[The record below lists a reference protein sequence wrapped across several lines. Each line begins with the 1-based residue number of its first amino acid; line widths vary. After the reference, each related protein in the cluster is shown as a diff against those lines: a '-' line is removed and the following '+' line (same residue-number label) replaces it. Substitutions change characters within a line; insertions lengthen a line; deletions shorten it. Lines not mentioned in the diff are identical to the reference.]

1 MFLLTSFHMN
11 NEQLFWYIRIE
22 KMLDAY
28 DMISNNHLL
37 NRQEILSSLENKDN
51 DFYIQTYFYVSN
63 EYKKALSK
71 ITPALSF
78 LIKNKEILFMA
89 TVKINE
95 KLVSIIK
102 DKRKKKKLT
111 QKDMAEYLQI
121 SFSNYQRLEANKYET
136 YDQNLLKQIAVK
148 LEIDDEIFSDTLK
161 VSPTTKMALRIK
173 NETLKQI
180 KMIEIEHEF
189 DSFSQTAN
197 YIFEQYFLNHD
208 LSKVKY
214 DIENMF
220 QEVVLKTWATTV
232 KDLEKENISNK
243 KFLDFILE
251 TYEIDEEQA
260 KKDFNS
266 IESKRKNIAKW

>member
-1 MFLLTSFHMN
+1 
-11 NEQLFWYIRIE
+11 
-22 KMLDAY
+22 
-28 DMISNNHLL
+28 
-37 NRQEILSSLENKDN
+37 
-51 DFYIQTYFYVSN
+51 
-63 EYKKALSK
+63 
-71 ITPALSF
+71 
-78 LIKNKEILFMA
+78 MA

-161 VSPTTKMALRIK
+161 VSPTTTKMALRIK

>member
-1 MFLLTSFHMN
+1 MT
-11 NEQLFWYIRIE
+11 
-22 KMLDAY
+22 
-28 DMISNNHLL
+28 
-37 NRQEILSSLENKDN
+37 
-51 DFYIQTYFYVSN
+51 
-63 EYKKALSK
+63 
-71 ITPALSF
+71 
-78 LIKNKEILFMA
+78 

-189 DSFSQTAN
+189 VHFLKQL
-197 YIFEQYFLNHD
+197 IIFLNSIF
-208 LSKVKY
+208 L
-214 DIENMF
+214 I
-220 QEVVLKTWATTV
+220 TTCQ
-232 KDLEKENISNK
+232 K
-243 KFLDFILE
+243 
-251 TYEIDEEQA
+251 
-260 KKDFNS
+260 
-266 IESKRKNIAKW
+266 

>member
-1 MFLLTSFHMN
+1 
-11 NEQLFWYIRIE
+11 
-22 KMLDAY
+22 
-28 DMISNNHLL
+28 
-37 NRQEILSSLENKDN
+37 
-51 DFYIQTYFYVSN
+51 
-63 EYKKALSK
+63 
-71 ITPALSF
+71 
-78 LIKNKEILFMA
+78 MA

-121 SFSNYQRLEANKYET
+121 SFSNYQRLEANKYES

-173 NETLKQI
+173 NATLKQI

>member
-1 MFLLTSFHMN
+1 
-11 NEQLFWYIRIE
+11 
-22 KMLDAY
+22 
-28 DMISNNHLL
+28 
-37 NRQEILSSLENKDN
+37 
-51 DFYIQTYFYVSN
+51 
-63 EYKKALSK
+63 
-71 ITPALSF
+71 
-78 LIKNKEILFMA
+78 MA

-136 YDQNLLKQIAVK
+136 YEQNLLKQIAVK

-266 IESKRKNIAKW
+266 IESKRKNKIGRAHV

>member
-1 MFLLTSFHMN
+1 
-11 NEQLFWYIRIE
+11 
-22 KMLDAY
+22 
-28 DMISNNHLL
+28 
-37 NRQEILSSLENKDN
+37 
-51 DFYIQTYFYVSN
+51 
-63 EYKKALSK
+63 
-71 ITPALSF
+71 
-78 LIKNKEILFMA
+78 MA

-136 YDQNLLKQIAVK
+136 YDQNLLKQMAVK

>member
-37 NRQEILSSLENKDN
+37 NRQDILSSLENKDN

>member
-1 MFLLTSFHMN
+1 
-11 NEQLFWYIRIE
+11 
-22 KMLDAY
+22 
-28 DMISNNHLL
+28 
-37 NRQEILSSLENKDN
+37 
-51 DFYIQTYFYVSN
+51 
-63 EYKKALSK
+63 
-71 ITPALSF
+71 
-78 LIKNKEILFMA
+78 MA

-189 DSFSQTAN
+189 ESFSQTAN

>member
-1 MFLLTSFHMN
+1 
-11 NEQLFWYIRIE
+11 
-22 KMLDAY
+22 
-28 DMISNNHLL
+28 
-37 NRQEILSSLENKDN
+37 
-51 DFYIQTYFYVSN
+51 
-63 EYKKALSK
+63 
-71 ITPALSF
+71 
-78 LIKNKEILFMA
+78 MA

-189 DSFSQTAN
+189 DSFLKQL
-197 YIFEQYFLNHD
+197 IIFLNSIF
-208 LSKVKY
+208 L
-214 DIENMF
+214 I
-220 QEVVLKTWATTV
+220 TTCQ
-232 KDLEKENISNK
+232 K
-243 KFLDFILE
+243 
-251 TYEIDEEQA
+251 
-260 KKDFNS
+260 
-266 IESKRKNIAKW
+266 

>member
-1 MFLLTSFHMN
+1 
-11 NEQLFWYIRIE
+11 
-22 KMLDAY
+22 
-28 DMISNNHLL
+28 
-37 NRQEILSSLENKDN
+37 
-51 DFYIQTYFYVSN
+51 
-63 EYKKALSK
+63 
-71 ITPALSF
+71 
-78 LIKNKEILFMA
+78 MA

-161 VSPTTKMALRIK
+161 VSP
-173 NETLKQI
+173 
-180 KMIEIEHEF
+180 
-189 DSFSQTAN
+189 
-197 YIFEQYFLNHD
+197 NHD

>member
-1 MFLLTSFHMN
+1 
-11 NEQLFWYIRIE
+11 
-22 KMLDAY
+22 
-28 DMISNNHLL
+28 
-37 NRQEILSSLENKDN
+37 
-51 DFYIQTYFYVSN
+51 
-63 EYKKALSK
+63 
-71 ITPALSF
+71 
-78 LIKNKEILFMA
+78 MA

-180 KMIEIEHEF
+180 KF

-220 QEVVLKTWATTV
+220 QEVVLKTWAITV

-251 TYEIDEEQA
+251 TYEIDEELA

>member
-1 MFLLTSFHMN
+1 
-11 NEQLFWYIRIE
+11 
-22 KMLDAY
+22 
-28 DMISNNHLL
+28 
-37 NRQEILSSLENKDN
+37 
-51 DFYIQTYFYVSN
+51 
-63 EYKKALSK
+63 
-71 ITPALSF
+71 
-78 LIKNKEILFMA
+78 MA

-136 YDQNLLKQIAVK
+136 YDQNLMKQIAVK
-148 LEIDDEIFSDTLK
+148 LDIDDEIFSDTLK

-173 NETLKQI
+173 NDTLKQI

-232 KDLEKENISNK
+232 KDLEKENISFVECTYIVRNPSEEEKNYIFLLGDENSELEK
-243 KFLDFILE
+243 KIQFYTE
-251 TYEIDEEQA
+251 NIDYLVMYLC
-260 KKDFNS
+260 
-266 IESKRKNIAKW
+266 

>member
-1 MFLLTSFHMN
+1 
-11 NEQLFWYIRIE
+11 
-22 KMLDAY
+22 
-28 DMISNNHLL
+28 
-37 NRQEILSSLENKDN
+37 
-51 DFYIQTYFYVSN
+51 
-63 EYKKALSK
+63 
-71 ITPALSF
+71 
-78 LIKNKEILFMA
+78 
-89 TVKINE
+89 
-95 KLVSIIK
+95 
-102 DKRKKKKLT
+102 
-111 QKDMAEYLQI
+111 
-121 SFSNYQRLEANKYET
+121 
-136 YDQNLLKQIAVK
+136 
-148 LEIDDEIFSDTLK
+148 
-161 VSPTTKMALRIK
+161 MALRIK

-232 KDLEKENISNK
+232 KDLEKENVSNK

>member
-1 MFLLTSFHMN
+1 MT
-11 NEQLFWYIRIE
+11 
-22 KMLDAY
+22 
-28 DMISNNHLL
+28 
-37 NRQEILSSLENKDN
+37 
-51 DFYIQTYFYVSN
+51 
-63 EYKKALSK
+63 
-71 ITPALSF
+71 
-78 LIKNKEILFMA
+78 

-121 SFSNYQRLEANKYET
+121 SFSNYQRLEANK
-136 YDQNLLKQIAVK
+136 
-148 LEIDDEIFSDTLK
+148 FSDTLK